1 MYAVMKKDEIIGFHE
16 DLEVVKKFTTSFNP
30 DSVEIVKI
38 KKKKEKKIRKNPYY
52 DDLYL
57 VRYGDKYL
65 PINLYMTAKEI
76 SFQEEYDLK
85 YCKDIISRIITTVKF
100 KKMKDFDALYRS
112 ITIITDLIDNP
123 GELDYETLKQI
134 KSMRDEYKIKLGE

>member
-16 DLEVVKKFTTSFNP
+16 DLEVVKKFTTSFNH

-38 KKKKEKKIRKNPYY
+38 KKKKEKKIRKNPFY

-57 VRYGDKYL
+57 VRYGDNYL

-85 YCKDIISRIITTVKF
+85 YCKDIISRILTTVKF

-112 ITIITDLIDNP
+112 INIITDLIDNP

>member
-38 KKKKEKKIRKNPYY
+38 KKKKEKKIRKNPFY

-76 SFQEEYDLK
+76 SLQEEYDLK

-112 ITIITDLIDNP
+112 MNIITDLIDNP

>member
-38 KKKKEKKIRKNPYY
+38 KKKKEKKIRKNPFY

-57 VRYGDKYL
+57 VRYGDNYL

-112 ITIITDLIDNP
+112 MNIITDLIDNP

>member
-76 SFQEEYDLK
+76 SLQEEYDLK

-112 ITIITDLIDNP
+112 MNIITDLIDNP